1 MLTRRRYTK
10 EFKTEAKGLVLK
22 QKIPVAQVA
31 SDLGIGKSTLD
42 KWVRD
47 ERLRLADPNA
57 LSETELEELSR
68 LRKENR
74 ILKME
79 RDLLKKT
86 AVYFAKDTQTG
97 TNS

>member
-47 ERLRLADPNA
+47 EDC
-57 LSETELEELSR
+57 
-68 LRKENR
+68 
-74 ILKME
+74 
-79 RDLLKKT
+79 
-86 AVYFAKDTQTG
+86 V
-97 TNS
+97 

>member
-1 MLTRRRYTK
+1 MVTRRKFTK
-10 EFKTEAKGLVLK
+10 EFRQEAVDLVMK
-22 QKIPVAQVA
+22 EQMTVAQA
-31 SDLGIGKSTLD
+31 ALDLGVGKSTLD
-42 KWVRD
+42 RWVHVAQT
-47 ERLRLADPNA
+47 RLADPNRVT
-57 LSETELEELSR
+57 ETELEELKR

-86 AVYFAKDTQTG
+86 TVYFAKGTEGG

>member
-10 EFKTEAKGLVLK
+10 EFKTEAKALVLK
-22 QKIPVAQVA
+22 QKIPVAQAA

-47 ERLRLADPNA
+47 EKLRLADPNA

-74 ILKME
+74 LLKME